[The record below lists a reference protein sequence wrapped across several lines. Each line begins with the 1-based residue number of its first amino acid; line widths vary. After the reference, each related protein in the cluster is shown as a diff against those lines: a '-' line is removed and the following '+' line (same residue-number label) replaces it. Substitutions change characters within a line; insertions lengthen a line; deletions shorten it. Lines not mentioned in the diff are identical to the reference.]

1 MKRLKAFFR
10 PLHNDILYKDNKL
23 SICNIIFLLVISI
36 AAITVCSKSSPL
48 YPMNNWDD
56 ANCFFTVGKSVMN
69 GRVLYRDI
77 FEQKGP
83 LLYFIYSCAYLIS
96 DASFLGVYFIEIAS
110 CFMFMIFSAK
120 IIMLFCEK
128 RVIYYLPLVAAF
140 IFGSAAFEQGGSAEE
155 LCLPLIACCVYFGL
169 KAVLYR
175 KKLSYFQWFVTGVFS
190 GMVLWIK
197 FSLLGFYI
205 GMGAFMLVYYFRN
218 HWHKKILPSLFFL
231 VAGEAA
237 ASLPVMIYFIM
248 NNSLKHLFEVYF
260 YCNLFIY
267 PVNESG
273 SGIMNLILNLNN
285 GFFSFVWNF
294 GACLFC
300 MVLGMVYLFIRSK
313 SLFAYYL
320 STSVFS
326 FLLLYAGGRRYT
338 YYSFI
343 LAVFAPMGLVM
354 IYKTVQLL
362 AAKKK
367 KVLSHL
373 IIYLSAAAAFFIS
386 IGFMAFISP
395 NTYMISYAKEEL
407 PQYKFNDIISKT
419 EDATVLNY
427 KFLDGGFYT
436 VGRNV
441 PEWRFFCGL
450 NIPYSVDE
458 QDKYIAE
465 GKMDYIITCN
475 EKYDFERYECISSES
490 FESRKDSFNTYY
502 LYKKID

>member
-1 MKRLKAFFR
+1 MKKLRSFFK
-10 PLHNDILYKDNKL
+10 PLHNDILYEKNKL
-23 SICNIIFLLVISI
+23 SIYNIIFLLVISF

-56 ANCFFTVGKSVMN
+56 ANCFFTVGKSIMN
-69 GRVLYRDI
+69 GRTLYRDI

-83 LLYFIYSCAYLIS
+83 LLYFIYSFAYLIS
-96 DASFLGVYFIEIAS
+96 EASFLGVYFIEIAS

-128 RVIYYLPLVAAF
+128 RAIYYLPVIAAV

-155 LCLPLIACCVYFGL
+155 LCLPLIACGLYFGL
-169 KAVLYR
+169 KAALYR
-175 KKLSYFQWFVTGVFS
+175 KRLSYFQWFVTGAFS

-205 GMGAFMLVYYFRN
+205 GMGVFMLVYYFRN
-218 HWHKKILPSLFFL
+218 RWSKKILPSLFFL
-231 VAGEAA
+231 IAGEAA

-248 NNSLKHLFEVYF
+248 NDSVRYLFEVYF
-260 YCNLFIY
+260 YCNIFVY
-267 PVNESG
+267 PVNDSG
-273 SGIMNLILNLNN
+273 SGIISLILNLNN
-285 GFFSFVWNF
+285 GFGSFVWNF
-294 GACLFC
+294 SACFLF
-300 MVLGMVYLFIRSK
+300 MALGTVYIFMRSK
-313 SLFAYYL
+313 LLFAYYL
-320 STSVFS
+320 STSIFS
-326 FLLLYAGGRRYT
+326 FLLLYAGGRMYT

-343 LAVFAPMGLVM
+343 LAVFVPMGFVM
-354 IYKTVQLL
+354 LYKTVQLL
-362 AAKKK
+362 AEKKK
-367 KVLSHL
+367 KVLSRA
-373 IIYLSAAAAFFIS
+373 IIYFSAAAVSVIS
-386 IGFMAFISP
+386 FSFMVFISP

-407 PQYKFNDIISKT
+407 PQYKFNDIISQT
-419 EDATVLNY
+419 EDASVLNY

-450 NIPYSVDE
+450 NIPYLVSE

-465 GKMDYIITCN
+465 GKTDYIIACN
-475 EKYDFERYECISSES
+475 KKYDFDRYECISSES

-502 LYKKID
+502 LYKKIK